1 MYGIDVLIKE
11 HDNILVFTKYVR
23 KLCCDVVD
31 GKQVNI
37 PAFQSCINFARNY
50 ADKHHHGKEE
60 QILFRV
66 MLERLG
72 SAAEKLI
79 RNGMLVEHDLGRYH
93 IGELERAL
101 EQYSGNPATS
111 GKLDIITHAA
121 GYADMLERHIEKE
134 NNACYSYAERAL
146 SKEDKERIDEQTRCF
161 EKQAEQSG
169 VQKKYVAYL
178 KEKEGDL

>member
-1 MYGIDVLIKE
+1 MYGVDILVKE
-11 HDNILVFTKYVR
+11 HDNILVFTEYVKR
-23 KLCCDVVD
+23 LCCDVID
-31 GKQVNI
+31 GKNVNI
-37 PAFQSCINFARNY
+37 PAFQNCIDFARNY

-66 MLERLG
+66 MLEKLG

-101 EQYSGNPATS
+101 KQYIENPATS

-134 NNACYSYAERAL
+134 NNACYSYAQRAL
-146 SKEDKERIDEQTRCF
+146 SEEDKERIDEQTRDF
-161 EKQAEQSG
+161 EKQAEQNG
-169 VQKKYVAYL
+169 VQEKYVAYF
-178 KEKEGDL
+178 EKRGGDL

>member
-1 MYGIDVLIKE
+1 
-11 HDNILVFTKYVR
+11 
-23 KLCCDVVD
+23 
-31 GKQVNI
+31 
-37 PAFQSCINFARNY
+37 
-50 ADKHHHGKEE
+50 
-60 QILFRV
+60 
-66 MLERLG
+66 
-72 SAAEKLI
+72 
-79 RNGMLVEHDLGRYH
+79 MLVEHDLGRYH

-101 EQYSGNPATS
+101 EQYSGNLATS

>member
-23 KLCCDVVD
+23 KLCCDVID

-134 NNACYSYAERAL
+134 NNARHCYGIARH
-146 SKEDKERIDEQTRCF
+146 
-161 EKQAEQSG
+161 
-169 VQKKYVAYL
+169 QKKNL
-178 KEKEGDL
+178 KRTPIRIRQFQYFDKGRHGELFTDP